1 MEESLSQF
9 LRNHVCYD
17 NNNITHTRIGNTDLG
32 IFSGKYTIGNDDLD
46 TFYSLY
52 HKKVFIDKKPEF
64 LTERQHKDGSGPILI
79 DMDFRYDDSIVDRQ
93 HDQDTIVDIVQ
104 LYIEKIKDM
113 ITFKTK
119 TSVHVYVSQKPYIN
133 TSLELSLIHI

>member
-32 IFSGKYTIGNDDLD
+32 IFSGKYTIEKNDID

-52 HKKVFIDKKPEF
+52 HKKVFIDKKPEKK
-64 LTERQHKDGSGPILI
+64 LTK
-79 DMDFRYDDSIVDRQ
+79 
-93 HDQDTIVDIVQ
+93 
-104 LYIEKIKDM
+104 K
-113 ITFKTK
+113 
-119 TSVHVYVSQKPYIN
+119 
-133 TSLELSLIHI
+133 ELKAKEDAEFEAYMAGVAVADAPKEESK